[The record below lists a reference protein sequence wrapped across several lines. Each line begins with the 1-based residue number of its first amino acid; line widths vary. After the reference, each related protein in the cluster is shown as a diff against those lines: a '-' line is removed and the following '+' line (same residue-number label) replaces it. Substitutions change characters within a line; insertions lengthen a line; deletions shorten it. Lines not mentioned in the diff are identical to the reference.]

1 MKRKSERLI
10 TYQKIEAF
18 GQWLESCERSME
30 TDKKYRH
37 YLKQFKEFIGDDQ
50 GYQGDGTSMESKPA
64 GTYHPGYH

>member
-30 TDKKYRH
+30 TVKKYRH
-37 YLKQFKEFIGDDQ
+37 YLKQFKRIYRRRA
-50 GYQGDGTSMESKPA
+50 GYKGDGTFMESKPE

>member
-1 MKRKSERLI
+1 MKRKGERLI

-30 TDKKYRH
+30 TVKKYRH
-37 YLKQFKEFIGDDQ
+37 YLKQFKEFIGE
-50 GYQGDGTSMESKPA
+50 DGTFMESKPE